1 MATQMS
7 LHAHPRYLIA
17 TDAGAFILSV
27 LVLFVIF
34 RVRLLLSPLAFTVL
48 VILMAAGFGVDIGRW
63 FARGVRLVEVDG
75 NRLTLYSGPG
85 LTTRVIEGAPLS
97 QARVRQGIGRR
108 TVILKPVAGR
118 RVSIREDAFPREEFA
133 RFLHFIRD
141 RR

>member
-63 FARGVRLVEVDG
+63 FAVHG
-75 NRLTLYSGPG
+75 NPQRHAWRANRQKVLAKGCP
-85 LTTRVIEGAPLS
+85 VPAGAS
-97 QARVRQGIGRR
+97 
-108 TVILKPVAGR
+108 
-118 RVSIREDAFPREEFA
+118 
-133 RFLHFIRD
+133 
-141 RR
+141 